1 MPFRQAIPSASS
13 LIKTGVTAGISLWL
27 ASCSGDTELA
37 EANRKLEAAN
47 ARIAAL
53 EARLAGTGSTTPV
66 TPNTSIQTL
75 APPPGEAAAPAT
87 DQLAEQDEVIG
98 KQWHYNVTEDAMT
111 GKKRFTAMVESSNTV
126 AFGFPYGGDQRGRL
140 TLRTDPQHGKDV
152 IFRIERGQIL
162 CPSYEGCR
170 VQVRFDENKPIRFE
184 ASGAAD
190 HSTDV
195 VFIDDYTGF
204 ISRLKKAKR
213 VRIAVN
219 IYQNGAPAFEFD
231 VSGFDSKKYQPN
243 PG

>member
-1 MPFRQAIPSASS
+1 MPFRQGKRAAPS
-13 LIKTGVTAGISLWL
+13 LIKIGVIAGISLWL
-27 ASCSGDTELA
+27 VSCSGDTELA

-53 EARLAGTGSTTPV
+53 EARLAGTGSTTAV
-66 TPNTSIQTL
+66 TPNASVKTL
-75 APPPGEAAAPAT
+75 APAPGKASDPAT
-87 DQLAEQDEVIG
+87 DQLAEQDEVAG
-98 KQWHYNVTEDAMT
+98 KQWHYDATEDAMT
-111 GKKRFTAMVESSNTV
+111 GRKRFTAMVESSNTV
-126 AFGFPYGGDQRGRL
+126 DFGFPYGGDQRGRL
-140 TLRTDPQHGKDV
+140 TLRTHPQHGKHV

-170 VQVRFDENKPIRFE
+170 VQVRFDESKPIRFE

-231 VSGFDSKKYQPN
+231 VSGFDSQRYQPN